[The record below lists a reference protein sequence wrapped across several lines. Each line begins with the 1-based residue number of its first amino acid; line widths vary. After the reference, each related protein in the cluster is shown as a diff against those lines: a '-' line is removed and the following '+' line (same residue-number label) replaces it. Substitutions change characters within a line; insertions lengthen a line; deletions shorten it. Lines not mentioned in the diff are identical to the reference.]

1 MSSLFPPDDATVE
14 AAVLSIVQARGN
26 TASACPSEIARDLS
40 AGNWR
45 KLMPLVRQ
53 QAVRLAQEQRI
64 EITQSG
70 KVLAV
75 FESIK
80 GPIRLRLPRR

>member
-1 MSSLFPPDDATVE
+1 
-14 AAVLSIVQARGN
+14 
-26 TASACPSEIARDLS
+26 
-40 AGNWR
+40 
-45 KLMPLVRQ
+45 MPLVRQ
-53 QAVRLAQEQRI
+53 QALRLAQEQRI

-80 GPIRLRLPRR
+80 GPIRLRQPRR